1 MGDDEAAQAAMQKA
15 GALIDERRFRE
26 AVEPAREACRLLPSS
41 SGAWWNYAIALKHT
55 QAWAECLA
63 ACERAIALDPENS
76 DGACWNAGIAATAL
90 ERWERARKAWRNYG
104 LEVPDGEGPIEMMI
118 GKAGVRVAID
128 TDPEVVLCQRL
139 DPCRARI
146 LSVPLPESGR
156 RYGDIVLHDGE
167 RRGQRELSNGRIPV
181 FDELSLHQPS
191 GYGTWQVTVEC
202 ERPAE
207 RDALLALFDD
217 FDGAAEDWSETLALM
232 CAQCSAGLPHDH
244 HPRVPETPWHPRRK
258 LGLALSDERQLERL
272 KRHGEW
278 RRNVREVT
286 RVL

>member
-1 MGDDEAAQAAMQKA
+1 MHEA

-26 AVEPAREACRLLPSS
+26 ALAPAREACQLLPGSA
-41 SGAWWNYAIALKHT
+41 GAWWNYAIALKHT
-55 QAWAECLA
+55 CAWAECLA
-63 ACERAIALDPENS
+63 ACERAIELDPANS
-76 DGACWNAGIAATAL
+76 DGPCWNAGIAATAL
-90 ERWERARKAWRNYG
+90 ERWRRARKAWRDYG
-104 LEVPDGEGPIEMMI
+104 LDVAEGDGPPEMTI
-118 GKAGVRVAID
+118 GNAGVRVAID
-128 TDPEVVLCQRL
+128 TEPEVVLCVRL

-167 RRGQRELSNGRIPV
+167 RRGQRELAKGRIPV
-181 FDELSLHQPS
+181 FDELALHRAS

-207 RDALLALFDD
+207 RDAILALFDGL
-217 FDGAAEDWSETLALM
+217 DGAAEDWSETLTLL

-244 HPRVPETPWHPRRK
+244 HPRPAETTWHVARK
-258 LGLALSDERQLERL
+258 LGLALPDERALERL
-272 KRHGEW
+272 KRYGQW
-278 RRNVREVT
+278 RRGVREVT